1 MKTIVIESASPLS
14 WYFIADSALVNAGKP
29 FFIPEFADEFE
40 AFLAPV
46 VRISRIG
53 KSIAAR
59 FAERYY
65 TEIAPAVHFRAS
77 KLRRQLLEA
86 GLPTDPSH
94 SFDRAMTVG
103 SFLPTSEF
111 LNGSPL
117 LMLKE
122 ENSSMYKEVK
132 AISSTH
138 ESREVAECDS
148 RKKEMVEE
156 SFGRGKAEAVV
167 KIDTNEMRSM
177 IGPLLEAV
185 SRSNTIKMGDYLVP
199 ILSNSVK
206 VEIGDT
212 LTVTLAST
220 PLLTIHIK

>member
-1 MKTIVIESASPLS
+1 MKTIVIESDSPLS

-46 VRISRIG
+46 VKINRIG
-53 KSIAAR
+53 KSIGAR

-77 KLRRQLLEA
+77 KLRRQLLAA
-86 GLPTDPSH
+86 GLPTDAAH

-103 SFLPTSEF
+103 TFLPVADF
-111 LNGSPL
+111 FCGSPL
-117 LMLKE
+117 IMLK
-122 ENSSMYKEVK
+122 NGKV
-132 AISSTH
+132 A
-138 ESREVAECDS
+138 AECDTLKMKS
-148 RKKEMVEE
+148 
-156 SFGRGKAEAVV
+156 S
-167 KIDTNEMRSM
+167 

-199 ILSNSVK
+199 QLSNPVDI
-206 VEIGDT
+206 EIGDT
-212 LTVTLAST
+212 LEVTLGAET
-220 PLLTIHIK
+220 LLTIHIK

>member
-14 WYFIADSALVNAGKP
+14 WYFIADSALINAGKP

-46 VRISRIG
+46 VRINRIG
-53 KSIAAR
+53 KSIASR

-77 KLRRQLLEA
+77 KLRRQLLAA

-94 SFDRAMTVG
+94 SFDRAMIVG
-103 SFLPTSEF
+103 SFLPAIDF
-111 LNGSPL
+111 LSGAPL

-122 ENSSMYKEVK
+122 ENSSMHKEVK
-132 AISSTH
+132 AISSAH

-156 SFGRGKAEAVV
+156 SFGRGKAEVVV
-167 KIDTNEMRSM
+167 KIDTNEMKGM

-185 SRSNTIKMGDYLVP
+185 SKSNTIKMGDYLVP
-199 ILSNSVK
+199 MLSNPVK

-212 LTVTLAST
+212 LTVSLDST
-220 PLLTIHIK
+220 TLLTIHIK

>member
-1 MKTIVIESASPLS
+1 MKTIVIESTSPLS

-46 VRISRIG
+46 VRINRIG
-53 KSIAAR
+53 KSIGAR

-77 KLRRQLLEA
+77 KLRQELLSA

-103 SFLPTSEF
+103 TFLPTSEF
-111 LNGSPL
+111 FCGSPL
-117 LMLKE
+117 IMLKNE
-122 ENSSMYKEVK
+122 
-132 AISSTH
+132 
-138 ESREVAECDS
+138 EVAAECNPV
-148 RKKEMVEE
+148 EMK
-156 SFGRGKAEAVV
+156 SAIR
-167 KIDTNEMRSM
+167 
-177 IGPLLEAV
+177 PLLEAV

-199 ILSNSVK
+199 QLSK
-206 VEIGDT
+206 PVEIGIGDT
-212 LTVTLAST
+212 LNIALGTEI
-220 PLLTIHIK
+220 LLTIHIK

>member
-122 ENSSMYKEVK
+122 EKPVA
-132 AISSTH
+132 AIST
-138 ESREVAECDS
+138 E
-148 RKKEMVEE
+148 EM
-156 SFGRGKAEAVV
+156 K
-167 KIDTNEMRSM
+167 SM
-177 IGPLLEAV
+177 TGPLLEAV

-199 ILSNSVK
+199 ILSNPVK